1 MNWINVQYPRNRETG
16 SALHPSSTLNGA
28 NSWTMHK
35 QTIAWLRTASAR
47 AGVVPQTGSAPRA
60 TDSPLCRTGR
70 CRATAAGCRRGKL
83 RAQISAHGW
92 VAEWLKAPVLKTGEA
107 ATSPWVRIPPHPPTG
122 DTAPRGW
129 FTRQA
134 LRQTPGALPLDQHE
148 IIAREVGLEHA
159 LQRYGIVGVELDQ
172 RTASGVG
179 RCRLHGGEVGKAEG
193 RDVED
198 IPRARAGR
206 KVGDDVVFASVA
218 EQVVT
223 CSRICIRLECCGVHG
238 FVHLGQGCILDR

>member
-1 MNWINVQYPRNRETG
+1 
-16 SALHPSSTLNGA
+16 
-28 NSWTMHK
+28 MHK

-159 LQRYGIVGVELDQ
+159 LQRDGIVGVELDQ

-218 EQVVT
+218 EQVGVVAAVADDLLPYLYPFRVLR
-223 CSRICIRLECCGVHG
+223 CSRFCPPGTGLHTRPVRAHSSSNAAGVH
-238 FVHLGQGCILDR
+238 CSRPSMR